1 MISCDKT
8 IIQIVHFFCWMTVQ
22 VYNDRLRD
30 LLSTSATARSDY
42 EGLALRMGFL
52 RPQQLDSHAMLRFSE
67 TKLSK
72 DTQTGSSQ
80 VRFWWRWARWAV
92 KDVRESLELLWI

>member
-30 LLSTSATARSDY
+30 LLSTSTARSDY
-42 EGLALRMGFL
+42 AGLALRMFL
-52 RPQQLDSHAMLRFSE
+52 RRA
-67 TKLSK
+67 TA
-72 DTQTGSSQ
+72 G
-80 VRFWWRWARWAV
+80 
-92 KDVRESLELLWI
+92 